1 VGGRARI
8 DSGRN
13 FLAEEVSHLSNSST
27 EERNLSIFDV
37 WIQSWTMTDLMV
49 FGTAGLVVVL
59 IVFVRPILASRRS
72 RDAGSENGTR

>member
-1 VGGRARI
+1 
-8 DSGRN
+8 
-13 FLAEEVSHLSNSST
+13 
-27 EERNLSIFDV
+27 
-37 WIQSWTMTDLMV
+37 MTDLMV